1 MSRERINDQG
11 IYCYVLLHFY
21 NFTISGAERGGEQRM
36 LQRELHL
43 GRAAITKKITDEK
56 ILSNMKFH
64 STVI

>member
-36 LQRELHL
+36 NAL
-43 GRAAITKKITDEK
+43 GSGSDY
-56 ILSNMKFH
+56 
-64 STVI
+64 

>member
-1 MSRERINDQG
+1 MTREYIAMF
-11 IYCYVLLHFY
+11 YCI
-21 NFTISGAERGGEQRM
+21 FTILLLAERNGVENRM

-56 ILSNMKFH
+56 FLSNMKFH